1 MREVPG
7 QGGALT
13 PSPTPT
19 RTPTPAPTPTLSPNP
34 KAKQVAPMVERKAGL
49 EDDDGSD
56 SEDEPQVGLSTP
68 QHPPSLSAPT
78 LSAHLVLR
86 AHISQP

>member
-1 MREVPG
+1 
-7 QGGALT
+7 
-13 PSPTPT
+13 
-19 RTPTPAPTPTLSPNP
+19 
-34 KAKQVAPMVERKAGL
+34 MVERKAGL